1 MRCFCRTRKQ
11 SLEIE
16 IEDDI
21 DLYGENET
29 SVDDDLSE
37 VTPIEKVKHH
47 ANQEF
52 FMYLIATE
60 TSKYPKAKI
69 DLL

>member
-37 VTPIEKVKHH
+37 ITTIEKVKHH

-52 FMYLIATE
+52 FYVFDCYRN
-60 TSKYPKAKI
+60 K
-69 DLL
+69 